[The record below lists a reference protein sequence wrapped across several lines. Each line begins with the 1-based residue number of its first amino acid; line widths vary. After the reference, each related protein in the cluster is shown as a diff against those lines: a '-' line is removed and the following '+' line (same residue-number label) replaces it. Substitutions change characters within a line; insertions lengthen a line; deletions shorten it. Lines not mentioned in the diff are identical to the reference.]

1 MRDLQKVYHKILQFQ
16 EDASKAQ
23 GYFLLP
29 SSAVLS
35 LRLWPLKLN
44 CPPPT
49 LVLASDSASLVM
61 SSDAIFPVFPK
72 VKNCQLK
79 EMVIIKTL

>member
-1 MRDLQKVYHKILQFQ
+1 MVYRKTSEIQGDDSQTQ
-16 EDASKAQ
+16 E
-23 GYFLLP
+23 YFLLP

-61 SSDAIFPVFPK
+61 SSDAIVLLFQMLRAVS
-72 VKNCQLK
+72 
-79 EMVIIKTL
+79 